1 MPDAPV
7 YFLVFAGV
15 GILAAVVMAGQL
27 VTRGR
32 RAYIMAAAFVCF
44 SLANL
49 AVYLDWPSWAVWLIG
64 ALLIV
69 LLIVDIIL
77 RALAGKR

>member
-15 GILAAVVMAGQL
+15 GIVAAIFMAGQ
-27 VTRGR
+27 VRGRGR
-32 RAYIMAAAFVCF
+32 RALVMAGAFVCF

-49 AVYLDWPSWAVWLIG
+49 AVYLNWPSWTVWIIG
-64 ALLIV
+64 AGLVFLL
-69 LLIVDIIL
+69 LVDIIL
-77 RALAGKR
+77 RALAGKK